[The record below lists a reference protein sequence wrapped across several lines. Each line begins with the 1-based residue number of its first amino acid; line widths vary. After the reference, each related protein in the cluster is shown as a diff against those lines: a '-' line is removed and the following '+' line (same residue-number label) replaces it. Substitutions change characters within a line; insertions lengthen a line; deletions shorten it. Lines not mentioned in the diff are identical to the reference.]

1 MQTLTMQHQPWA
13 VSSWLSWW
21 QWLLI
26 GLNVMD
32 QNVMDLTALR
42 SCLSSSRNPTTSLN
56 MLSTRLVLSWTWWLW
71 RVGCR
76 RLASQILLVRSTK
89 RCWPFLKGQA
99 SVLYGCTI
107 ISRLSQPDTGSLSR
121 PQTAHSV
128 GVLLFTAAALAPWH
142 IYQPQSYSLSP
153 VKVPVTAESH
163 AVCAQH
169 WVRPVQPVQP
179 KADAYY
185 LISFTG
191 TVLSLLQLVK

>member
-26 GLNVMD
+26 SLNVMD

-76 RLASQILLVRSTK
+76 RLASQILLVCSTK
-89 RCWPFLKGQA
+89 KCWPFWKVKLPYCMDA
-99 SVLYGCTI
+99 LLYQGCPNLT
-107 ISRLSQPDTGSLSR
+107 R
-121 PQTAHSV
+121 
-128 GVLLFTAAALAPWH
+128 
-142 IYQPQSYSLSP
+142 
-153 VKVPVTAESH
+153 
-163 AVCAQH
+163 AVCLGLRQ
-169 WVRPVQPVQP
+169 R
-179 KADAYY
+179 
-185 LISFTG
+185 
-191 TVLSLLQLVK
+191 TVLVCCCSLLQLWRPDIFTNPRVTASDQSRFLSLLSLMQCVCTTLGPASPACPT